1 MNLPKTMFSGRNAR
15 IADELLAEVALPD
28 ELRERVRPGLL
39 VALASLAAEP
49 DLRADGAGQ
58 SLAQFKHN
66 LSRLA
71 AIAADRARYPE
82 IAEVKIDRPVFILGL
97 PRCGTSLLHA
107 LISTDDTVR
116 TPMSW
121 EVATPSPPP
130 DAATFRSDPR
140 ATAFDQYVDEH
151 FVGPLAEVRKAH
163 PIGAWIP
170 QECGMLLE
178 TSFQSLNLP
187 MLFRLR
193 DYYKW
198 YLNADTR
205 FGYQVHKMW
214 LQHLAWRNPRS
225 RWVLKVQEH
234 TYHIPELLS
243 VYPDAFFVQ
252 PHRDPVTVMASIS
265 RLLES
270 LRSMVFAAQNRAELG
285 NELLHLWHDGQVRMM
300 VQRAA
305 KPDLPILDLRY
316 KDISRDPVAAVR
328 GVYEFAGM
336 PFSAQTAKGIETW
349 LAENPADKHG
359 RHVYTLEDYGLT
371 EARVR
376 EVYADYIQAYGEYI

>member
-1 MNLPKTMFSGRNAR
+1 MNLLQTIPNQTTRH
-15 IADELLAEVALPD
+15 ADALLAEANLPD
-28 ELRERVRPGLL
+28 ALREQVRPGLV
-39 VALASLAAEP
+39 VALTSLGAEP
-49 DLRADGAGQ
+49 DLRSDGA
-58 SLAQFKHN
+58 AQALDQFRNN
-66 LSRLA
+66 LHRLA

-107 LISTDDTVR
+107 LISTDDSVR

-121 EVATPSPPP
+121 EVAAPSPPP
-130 DAATFRSDPR
+130 EAATFRTDPR
-140 ATAFDQYVDEH
+140 AAAFDQYVDAH
-151 FVGPLAEVRKAH
+151 FTGPLAEVRKAH
-163 PIGAWIP
+163 PVGAWIP
-170 QECGMLLE
+170 QECGMILE

-198 YLNADTR
+198 YLQADTR

-214 LQHLAWRNPRS
+214 LQHLAWHNPRA

-234 TYHIPELLS
+234 SYHIPELLAA
-243 VYPDAFFVQ
+243 YPDALFVQ

-270 LRSMVFAAQNRAELG
+270 LRSMVFARQNPAELG
-285 NELLHLWHDGQVRMM
+285 EELLHLWHDGQSRLMA
-300 VQRAA
+300 QRGAN
-305 KPDLPILDLRY
+305 PDFPILDLRY
-316 KDISRDPVAAVR
+316 KDIARDPVGAVR
-328 GVYEFAGM
+328 AVYGFAGI
-336 PFSAQTAKGIETW
+336 PFSSATKTGIETW

-359 RHVYTLEDYGLT
+359 RHVYTLADYGLT
-371 EARVR
+371 ETLVR
-376 EVYADYIQAYGEYI
+376 EIYADYIQAYKDYI